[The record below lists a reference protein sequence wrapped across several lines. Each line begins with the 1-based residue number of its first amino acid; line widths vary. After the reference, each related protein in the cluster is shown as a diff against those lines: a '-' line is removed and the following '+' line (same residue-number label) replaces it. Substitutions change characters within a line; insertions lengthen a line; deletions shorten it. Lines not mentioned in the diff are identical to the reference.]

1 MMGIYSLV
9 LLFLGILIIGL
20 VYAKT
25 DNDRISHH
33 VLFAIILLL
42 FLVTFFTIHHE
53 VYRQQQW
60 MYDHH
65 EHRIDDRIVSVSQPH
80 VRPIKRGKAGAAT
93 EFGAKISVSLVE
105 GFSFVDRISW
115 DAYNESGDLI
125 GQIESYRKR
134 FGHYPES
141 VHADQIYRTR
151 GNRKYCKKHGIR
163 LSGPPLGRPP
173 AEPEKRREIKLQA
186 YQDELDR
193 IPIEGKFGQAKRRF
207 SLARVMCK
215 LAMTSETAIMVAF
228 LVMNLEKWLK
238 SQLFYLFSVFQTGL
252 FRLIDLI
259 TPRLMVPIGISGC
272 YCNLRKNTWKADIV
286 EF

>member
-1 MMGIYSLV
+1 
-9 LLFLGILIIGL
+9 
-20 VYAKT
+20 
-25 DNDRISHH
+25 
-33 VLFAIILLL
+33 
-42 FLVTFFTIHHE
+42 
-53 VYRQQQW
+53 

-125 GQIESYRKR
+125 GQIENYRKR

-151 GNRKYCKKHGIR
+151 ANRKYCKQHGIR

-173 AEPEKRREIKLQA
+173 AKPEKRRELKLQA

-238 SQLFYLFSVFQTGL
+238 GQLFYLFSVFQSHILCPRGL
-252 FRLIDLI
+252 ISTDLMS
-259 TPRLMVPIGISGC
+259 PGDISLYHC
-272 YCNLRKNTWKADIV
+272 DLRKGI
-286 EF
+286 